1 MMLTAAQ
8 IARVDKTGFVLSTR
22 MWSLLYSRWN
32 ILKMVPRDLPATY
45 LHFKGEDHTKLA
57 LVPP

>member
-1 MMLTAAQ
+1 MA
-8 IARVDKTGFVLSTR
+8 
-22 MWSLLYSRWN
+22 RWN
-32 ILKMVPRDLPATY
+32 ILKMVPRDLPPTY